1 METDGIVDGCNR
13 VSSPEQEDCSWNGRA
28 RRVFLSDAEAPSQSA
43 STSFVS
49 LTSLWLIDNQ
59 KQNGNTDLAVYFRN
73 PYRVHTF
80 LDTTDL
86 YALRL
91 NLGEKTQRTR
101 DIDLPQWHDALRSHK
116 QCASSALTT
125 TLR

>member
-1 METDGIVDGCNR
+1 MGGLIIRGRVEGWNVEWNMKTGGIVDDCNR

-59 KQNGNTDLAVYFRN
+59 KQNGNTDLA
-73 PYRVHTF
+73 
-80 LDTTDL
+80 
-86 YALRL
+86 
-91 NLGEKTQRTR
+91 E
-101 DIDLPQWHDALRSHK
+101 
-116 QCASSALTT
+116 
-125 TLR
+125 